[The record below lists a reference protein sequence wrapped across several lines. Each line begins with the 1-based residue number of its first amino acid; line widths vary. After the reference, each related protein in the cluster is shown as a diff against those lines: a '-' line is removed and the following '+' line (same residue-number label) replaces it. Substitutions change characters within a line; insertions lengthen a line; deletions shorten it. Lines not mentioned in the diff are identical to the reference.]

1 MEHMEQMNL
10 ILKIQSASTSLRRR
24 RRRWQSTAW
33 RIGKRCCFSRL
44 PIWRRPAASGEASVF
59 RFCRTLG
66 LSGYQEFKMQ
76 MSLSQTFSGAK
87 ETADR
92 EDGREDGQTGDG
104 EGARK
109 RPLTDRV
116 LEAHQLALRET
127 RMLLDEQQLERMLDF
142 LDQAKRVYFFG
153 ISDSLLVAQE
163 ARNKFLRLT
172 DKVICVEDSHLMAVT
187 ASMLSEEDFL
197 VVVSYSG
204 ATKDVIQMVRLA
216 KKSGAKV
223 GAITHYRKS
232 PLTDLSDAVLL
243 CGGQEGPMDRGS
255 LAAKTGQ
262 LYLVDLLHQGYFE
275 RNEQQCLENRKKS
288 HCCGGG
294 QGVLIQKANFRT
306 K

>member
-10 ILKIQSASTSLRRR
+10 ILKIQSAFNQFTKAEKKVAEYCLANREKVLFLSITDL
-24 RRRWQSTAW
+24 AEAC
-33 RIGKRCCFSRL
+33 G
-44 PIWRRPAASGEASVF
+44 AGEARVF
-59 RFCRTLG
+59 RLCRTLG

-109 RPLTDRV
+109 RALTDRV

-262 LYLVDLLHQGYFE
+262 LYLVDLLYQGYFE
-275 RNEQQCLENRKKS
+275 RNEQQCLENRKKAIAA
-288 HCCGGG
+288 
-294 QGVLIQKANFRT
+294 VVDKVY
-306 K
+306 

>member
-1 MEHMEQMNL
+1 
-10 ILKIQSASTSLRRR
+10 
-24 RRRWQSTAW
+24 
-33 RIGKRCCFSRL
+33 
-44 PIWRRPAASGEASVF
+44 
-59 RFCRTLG
+59 
-66 LSGYQEFKMQ
+66 MQ

-275 RNEQQCLENRKKS
+275 RNEQQCLENRKKAIAA
-288 HCCGGG
+288 
-294 QGVLIQKANFRT
+294 VVDKVY
-306 K
+306 

>member
-1 MEHMEQMNL
+1 MRWKHMEQMNL
-10 ILKIQSASTSLRRR
+10 ILKIQSAFNQFTKAEKKVAEYCLANREKVLFLSITDL
-24 RRRWQSTAW
+24 AEAC
-33 RIGKRCCFSRL
+33 GV
-44 PIWRRPAASGEASVF
+44 GEASVF

-109 RPLTDRV
+109 RALTDRV

-204 ATKDVIQMVRLA
+204 ATKGRDSDGAPGKEIRR
-216 KKSGAKV
+216 KSGGDYPLPQISADGSV
-223 GAITHYRKS
+223 G
-232 PLTDLSDAVLL
+232 
-243 CGGQEGPMDRGS
+243 CGVTLRRTGGPHGP
-255 LAAKTGQ
+255 GIP
-262 LYLVDLLHQGYFE
+262 
-275 RNEQQCLENRKKS
+275 
-288 HCCGGG
+288 GG
-294 QGVLIQKANFRT
+294 
-306 K
+306 

>member
-10 ILKIQSASTSLRRR
+10 ILKIQSAFNQFTKAEKKVAEYCLANREKVLFLSITDL
-24 RRRWQSTAW
+24 AEAC
-33 RIGKRCCFSRL
+33 GV
-44 PIWRRPAASGEASVF
+44 GEASVF

-187 ASMLSEEDFL
+187 ASMLSEQDFL

-204 ATKDVIQMVRLA
+204 ATKDVIQTVRLA
-216 KKSGAKV
+216 KKSGAGI

-262 LYLVDLLHQGYFE
+262 LYLVDLLYQGYFE
-275 RNEQQCLENRKKS
+275 RNEQQCLENRKKAIAA
-288 HCCGGG
+288 
-294 QGVLIQKANFRT
+294 VVDKVY
-306 K
+306 

>member
-10 ILKIQSASTSLRRR
+10 ILKIQSAFNQFTKAEKKVAEYCLANREKVLFLSITDL
-24 RRRWQSTAW
+24 AEAC
-33 RIGKRCCFSRL
+33 G
-44 PIWRRPAASGEASVF
+44 AGEASVF

-109 RPLTDRV
+109 RALTDRV

-262 LYLVDLLHQGYFE
+262 LYLVDLLYQGYFE
-275 RNEQQCLENRKKS
+275 RNEQQCLENRKKAIAA
-288 HCCGGG
+288 
-294 QGVLIQKANFRT
+294 VVDKVY
-306 K
+306 